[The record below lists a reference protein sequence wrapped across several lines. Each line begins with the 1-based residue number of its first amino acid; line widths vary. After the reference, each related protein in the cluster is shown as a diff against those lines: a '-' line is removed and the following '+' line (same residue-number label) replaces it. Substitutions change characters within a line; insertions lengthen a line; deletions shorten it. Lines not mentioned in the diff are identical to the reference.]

1 MLVSHR
7 IDDEHKV
14 IITTFAPEEA
24 TLKLFMQA
32 FANYQEELQFL
43 PDYQEYH
50 ELVDF
55 RPIIGINISAAE
67 LKEFSS
73 ITLKSDNRQS
83 ITKLALLVDSKPAYT
98 LARVYQ
104 MLRNFSP
111 GSKKQVKVFRDMDD
125 AYEWLCQENDEQANR
140 PA

>member
-7 IDDEHKV
+7 IDNENKV

-24 TLKLFMQA
+24 TLKLFIQA
-32 FANYQEELQFL
+32 FSNYQEELQFL
-43 PDYQEYH
+43 PEYQEYH

-55 RPIIGINISAAE
+55 RPILSINVIAAE
-67 LKEFSS
+67 LKEFSNL
-73 ITLKSDNRQS
+73 TLATDHRQS
-83 ITKLALLVDSKPAYT
+83 VTKLALLVDSKPAYT

-111 GSKKQVKVFRDMDD
+111 GSKKQVKVFRGMDE
-125 AYEWLCQENDEQANR
+125 AYEWLCQDDTAQTDR